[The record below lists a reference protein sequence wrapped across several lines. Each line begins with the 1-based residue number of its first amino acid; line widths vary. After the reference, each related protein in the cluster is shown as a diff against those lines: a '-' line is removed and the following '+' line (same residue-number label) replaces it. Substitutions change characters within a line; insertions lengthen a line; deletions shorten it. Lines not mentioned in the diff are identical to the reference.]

1 MFCLEVVFY
10 RKVDEIV
17 THTVVNT
24 ETSDLFT
31 TISTL
36 MNDHYPAE
44 MESVMASKILD
55 EEENDEHNENNDTTN
70 RH

>member
-10 RKVDEIV
+10 RIVDEVV

-36 MNDHYPAE
+36 MNEHYPAE
-44 MESVMASKILD
+44 LESIMATTILG
-55 EEENDEHNENNDTTN
+55 DEHVEDND
-70 RH
+70 

>member
-1 MFCLEVVFY
+1 MFCLELVFY
-10 RKVDEIV
+10 RKVDEVV

-36 MNDHYPAE
+36 MNEHYPAE
-44 MESVMASKILD
+44 LESVMANFIL
-55 EEENDEHNENNDTTN
+55 EDEHAEDNDTTN